1 VSAEVLVVLLRLE
14 PAELELAARE
24 RVALASERAR
34 EALASAARLSGAVLG
49 ALEKDAREA
58 PLPSNGW
65 HWSLAH
71 AGPCVAGVVCRQP
84 VGVDLEPISERRPE
98 LVAAALSHAEREL
111 LRPFC
116 SAAFVRGWTAKEA
129 VLKKL
134 GVGLTELSRC
144 RIVGVDAEHGTLELK
159 HDGRGHRAHETEL
172 GGVIAAVSFDGPDRP
187 VRWVLGE
194 VAA

>member
-1 VSAEVLVVLLRLE
+1 MSAEVLVVLLRLE

-49 ALEKDAREA
+49 ALEKDVREA

-65 HWSLAH
+65 YWSLAH

-98 LVAAALSHAEREL
+98 LVAAALSPAEREL
-111 LRPFC
+111 LKPFGT
-116 SAAFVRGWTAKEA
+116 AAFVRGWTAKEA

-144 RIVGVDAEHGTLELK
+144 RIVAVDAERGTLELE

-172 GGVIAAVSFDGPDRP
+172 GGVVAAVSFDGPDRP
-187 VRWVLGE
+187 VRWELGE

>member
-1 VSAEVLVVLLRLE
+1 VSAEVLVLLLRLA
-14 PAELELAARE
+14 PAELELPPRE

-34 EALASAARLSGAVLG
+34 EALAEAARCSGAVLG

-58 PLPSNGW
+58 PLPTNGW

-84 VGVDLEPISERRPE
+84 VGVDLEPLGERRPE
-98 LVAAALSHAEREL
+98 LVAAALSPGERDL
-111 LRPFC
+111 LAPFGK
-116 SAAFVRGWTAKEA
+116 AGFVRGWTAKEA

-144 RIVGVDAEHGTLELK
+144 RIVAVDAERGVLELE
-159 HDGRGHRAHETEL
+159 HDGRGHRAHEAEL
-172 GGVIAAVSFDGPDRP
+172 GGIVAAVSFDGPDRP
-187 VRWVLGE
+187 VRWELGE